1 MSKTNPITIDLRKL
15 TNEQL
20 KGLYDTMTSIGMDSE
35 FYSELSARGYD
46 SVYDLNLVGD
56 DFFGKYPIVQEYVN
70 SFQSPEDSRGDGGC

>member
-20 KGLYDTMTSIGMDSE
+20 KGLYDTMASIGMDSE

-46 SVYDLNLVGD
+46 SVYDLDLVGD
-56 DFFGKYPIVQEYVN
+56 DDYGKYETLQEYL
-70 SFQSPEDSRGDGGC
+70 STFPSPEDSRGDGGC

>member
-35 FYSELSARGYD
+35 FYSELSARGYN
-46 SVYDLNLVGD
+46 SVYDLDLVGD
-56 DFFGKYPIVQEYVN
+56 DDYGKYETVQEYVN
-70 SFQSPEDSRGDGGC
+70 SFPSPEDSRGDGGC